1 MLDDA
6 QTPIVVLLS
15 NYIDSVMSRSV
26 LLSTELAKMARACI
40 LKSSVED
47 EDTFDD
53 GAILLLHGGVGDNA
67 SVEQTV
73 EDLECLAARGSTAAA
88 LCNCGVCAKIAS

>member
-6 QTPIVVLLS
+6 QTSIVVSLS

-26 LLSTELAKMARACI
+26 LLSTDLAKMARAYI

-47 EDTFDD
+47 EERFDD
-53 GAILLLHGGVGDNA
+53 GAVLLVHGGVGDHA
-67 SVEQTV
+67 SVEPTV
-73 EDLECLAARGSTAAA
+73 EDLEWLAARGGTAAA
-88 LCNCGVCAKIAS
+88 LCNSGVCAKIAS